1 MNALVKYFKRN
12 RYIIFL
18 VYDKELL
25 KRCNA
30 IWNKIN
36 SLLKKE
42 FNSNSVYKDKYIKTI
57 V

>member
-1 MNALVKYFKRN
+1 MNALAKYFKRN
-12 RYIIFL
+12 RYINVL

-25 KRCNA
+25 KIYNA